1 MRRAVAALPLAG
13 SAALPLACSA
23 AAARSQQQPRHIDD
37 EFRVLVVGAG
47 LGGCVCA
54 SELRKRFEDG
64 GPTLRLSVW
73 ERATYCAGRFGA
85 RAVHGGRAVDLGS
98 QVLSVVDPS
107 DARAAPGHGV
117 SAEASIAAFAEAS
130 RLARAGLLVPADD
143 GALAGTEERLN
154 WPGLWRHYRAATT
167 LSDVLEDVL
176 ARARPADVRFG
187 RRVDAVAVSDRGVV
201 VSATQRPAGARV
213 AETFDAVVLA
223 VAAPDALAIGG
234 AAGGLPAGAVVAG
247 VAYDARTAAA
257 FFFDDAGGALCANQ
271 PLVWGVPTKL
281 QNSLAPSNRRRFV

>member
-13 SAALPLACSA
+13 SAA
-23 AAARSQQQPRHIDD
+23 AARSQQQPRHRDD

-98 QVLSVVDPS
+98 QVLGRRPGG
-107 DARAAPGHGV
+107 AALGHGV

-143 GALAGTEERLN
+143 GALAGPSGSTGG
-154 WPGLWRHYRAATT
+154 P
-167 LSDVLEDVL
+167 L
-176 ARARPADVRFG
+176 APLPRDDALRPAPG
-187 RRVDAVAVSDRGVV
+187 G
-201 VSATQRPAGARV
+201 V
-213 AETFDAVVLA
+213 AETFDAVVVA

-234 AAGGLPAGAVVAG
+234 AAGGLPAGGVVAG

-271 PLVWGVPTKL
+271 PLVWGFPTKL
-281 QNSLAPSNRRRFV
+281 QNSLARSIRSRFG

>member
-13 SAALPLACSA
+13 SAA
-23 AAARSQQQPRHIDD
+23 AARSQQQPRHRDD

-143 GALAGTEERLN
+143 GALAGTRVETKSSTRLQCERI
-154 WPGLWRHYRAATT
+154 RM
-167 LSDVLEDVL
+167 S
-176 ARARPADVRFG
+176 
-187 RRVDAVAVSDRGVV
+187 
-201 VSATQRPAGARV
+201 
-213 AETFDAVVLA
+213 
-223 VAAPDALAIGG
+223 
-234 AAGGLPAGAVVAG
+234 
-247 VAYDARTAAA
+247 
-257 FFFDDAGGALCANQ
+257 
-271 PLVWGVPTKL
+271 
-281 QNSLAPSNRRRFV
+281 

>member
-13 SAALPLACSA
+13 SAA
-23 AAARSQQQPRHIDD
+23 AARSQQQPRHRDD

-154 WPGLWRHYRAATT
+154 WPGLWRHYRARRRSPTSSKT
-167 LSDVLEDVL
+167 CS
-176 ARARPADVRFG
+176 RARPADVRFG
-187 RRVDAVAVSDRGVV
+187 RRVDAVAVSDRGIV
-201 VSATQRPAGARV
+201 VSATQRPAGGRGDLRRRRGRRRGASAGHRRRGRRPAR
-213 AETFDAVVLA
+213 
-223 VAAPDALAIGG
+223 
-234 AAGGLPAGAVVAG
+234 GAVVAG

>member
-13 SAALPLACSA
+13 SAA
-23 AAARSQQQPRHIDD
+23 AARSQQQPRHQDD

-54 SELRKRFEDG
+54 SELRKRFDDG

-98 QVLSVVDPS
+98 QVLSVVDQRR
-107 DARAAPGHGV
+107 RAPPGHGV
-117 SAEASIAAFAEAS
+117 SAEASIAAFAEAG
-130 RLARAGLLVPADD
+130 RRARA
-143 GALAGTEERLN
+143 
-154 WPGLWRHYRAATT
+154 
-167 LSDVLEDVL
+167 
-176 ARARPADVRFG
+176 
-187 RRVDAVAVSDRGVV
+187 
-201 VSATQRPAGARV
+201 
-213 AETFDAVVLA
+213 AETFDAA
-223 VAAPDALAIGG
+223 AWSPPRAPDAALAIGG

-271 PLVWGVPTKL
+271 PVERPVQQKL
-281 QNSLAPSNRRRFV
+281 QTSLARSIRSRFG